1 MFVPKLSAE
10 AGVQCVYSVL
20 AASALG
26 DGDAD
31 AWREA
36 WSSVDDFGWHR
47 MGHSPHW
54 RVLDET
60 ERVAPPSVVP
70 TVGGT
75 RDGSIDEEI

>member
-1 MFVPKLSAE
+1 M
-10 AGVQCVYSVL
+10 YYVL
-20 AASALG
+20 ATSALG

-54 RVLDET
+54 RVLDEA
-60 ERVAPPSVVP
+60 ERVVPPYKVP

>member
-1 MFVPKLSAE
+1 MPKLSAE
-10 AGVQCVYSVL
+10 ARFQSVYSVL
-20 AASALG
+20 DASALG

-47 MGHSPHW
+47 IGHSPHW
-54 RVLDET
+54 RVLDQK
-60 ERVAPPSVVP
+60 ERVAPPSLVP
-70 TVGGT
+70 TVSGT